1 MFDEDPSIS
10 PALPAWIADN
20 LTLVTRQKNALSLI
34 NYILLIAP
42 KSRFMVSLSKSEVL
56 VLGLADEGVK
66 ALCSDIRQ

>member
-1 MFDEDPSIS
+1 MFDEDPGIS

-34 NYILLIAP
+34 DYILLIAL
-42 KSRFMVSLSKSEVL
+42 KSRFTVSLLKSEVL
-56 VLGLADEGVK
+56 VSGPADEGVK